1 MSCIRCIVVI
11 IVCKIHVML
20 VLACQ
25 CWANTPS
32 SGGWWWLLIGTFSGT
47 GILGALTIICL
58 GLVWGEVSVV
68 TSERLYLYGQA
79 SQYLPMYCVQ
89 TRPGQARPEEGTV
102 TDLELGNIQLFG
114 FTKKHCSH
122 SQESPGRAGRAGRA
136 LTLTFRGNQGEISY
150 LVIWFSVCPHRQWN
164 LISEWSLWEWLSLTF
179 DNCHGF

>member
-58 GLVWGEVSVV
+58 GQCWGSLGLVWGEVSVV

-89 TRPGQARPEEGTV
+89 TRPGQARG
-102 TDLELGNIQLFG
+102 GNSNG
-114 FTKKHCSH
+114 PAAGKHPAVRLH
-122 SQESPGRAGRAGRA
+122 QETL
-136 LTLTFRGNQGEISY
+136 LTLSGVSWQSWQSSRPSGHHSH
-150 LVIWFSVCPHRQWN
+150 L
-164 LISEWSLWEWLSLTF
+164 
-179 DNCHGF
+179 